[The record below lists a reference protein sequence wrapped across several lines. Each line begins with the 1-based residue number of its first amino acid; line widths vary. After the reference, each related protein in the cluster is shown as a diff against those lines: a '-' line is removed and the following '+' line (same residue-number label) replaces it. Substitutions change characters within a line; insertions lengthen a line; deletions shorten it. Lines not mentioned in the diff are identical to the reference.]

1 MSIEVLGSLGTVGPV
16 CPTRVESDELH
27 AYLSMKEIRL
37 IQKCN
42 WQFFKNTNRSNLQHI
57 FNLCGYS
64 GSDFTHLNPI
74 YLIRTKDEI
83 TYLVAPTAEAK
94 RRCERFINDDGS
106 TGVEDLVNELRY
118 NVDVVKDVENTK
130 NEFNKRTQL
139 LYCIIFVQK

>member
-1 MSIEVLGSLGTVGPV
+1 MSIEVLGSIEKDGPM
-16 CPTRVESDELH
+16 CPTRVPADELH
-27 AYLSMKEIRL
+27 TYLSIKEIRL

-42 WQFFKNTNRSNLQHI
+42 WQCFKGTVRSNLQFI

-74 YLIRTKDEI
+74 YLIDTKDKV

-118 NVDVVKDVENTK
+118 NVDVVKDVENANRNFEDHK
-130 NEFNKRTQL
+130 KMKMSE
-139 LYCIIFVQK
+139 

>member
-1 MSIEVLGSLGTVGPV
+1 MSIEVLGSLSKDGPV
-16 CPTRVESDELH
+16 CATRVESDELH

-42 WQFFKNTNRSNLQHI
+42 WQYFKNTNRSNLQQI

-74 YLIRTKDEI
+74 YLILTKDKLM
-83 TYLVAPTAEAK
+83 YLVAPTAEAK

-118 NVDVVKDVENTK
+118 NVDVVKDVENANRNFEDHK
-130 NEFNKRTQL
+130 KMKISE
-139 LYCIIFVQK
+139 